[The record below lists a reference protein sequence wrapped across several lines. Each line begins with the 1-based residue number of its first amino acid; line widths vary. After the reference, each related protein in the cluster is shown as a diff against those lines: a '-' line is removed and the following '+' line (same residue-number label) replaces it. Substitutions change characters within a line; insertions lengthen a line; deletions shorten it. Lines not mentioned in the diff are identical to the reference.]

1 MIAIHAAILKQ
12 AVYLWSLRV
21 KCGIGNLS
29 RNAQPSIK
37 GPFDMFGPSTEK
49 KPAGVTPWLLLAA
62 AGSIDDTG
70 STACRGKL
78 PRYS

>member
-1 MIAIHAAILKQ
+1 MLAIHATILKQ
-12 AVYLWSLRV
+12 AVYLWSLR
-21 KCGIGNLS
+21 INAASANLS
-29 RNAQPSIK
+29 RNAQPSMK

-49 KPAGVTPWLLLAA
+49 KPAGVTPWLVLAA

>member
-1 MIAIHAAILKQ
+1 M
-12 AVYLWSLRV
+12 
-21 KCGIGNLS
+21 
-29 RNAQPSIK
+29 K

-70 STACRGKL
+70 LSRQTAAI
-78 PRYS
+78 